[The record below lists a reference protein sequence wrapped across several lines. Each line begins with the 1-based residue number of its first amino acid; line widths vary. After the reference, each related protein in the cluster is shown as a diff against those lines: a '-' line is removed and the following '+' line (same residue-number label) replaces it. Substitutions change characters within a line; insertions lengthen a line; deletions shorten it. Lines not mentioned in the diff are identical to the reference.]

1 MADNPLKALESKI
14 DQLIALCT
22 ELNRENHMLKVD
34 SSRWQRERQDLI
46 DKNELARDKV
56 EAMIDRLRAME

>member
-14 DQLIALCT
+14 DQLISLCQDLNQENQALKAQAARWET
-22 ELNRENHMLKVD
+22 ERK
-34 SSRWQRERQDLI
+34 DLI
-46 DKNELARDKV
+46 DKNELARGKV